1 MLEIAVALL
10 ILLAEGTAISRAMDR
25 ENVRIPPKPKN

>member
-10 ILLAEGTAISRAMDR
+10 ILLVEGTAISRSMDR
-25 ENVRIPPKPKN
+25 ENVKIPAKKK